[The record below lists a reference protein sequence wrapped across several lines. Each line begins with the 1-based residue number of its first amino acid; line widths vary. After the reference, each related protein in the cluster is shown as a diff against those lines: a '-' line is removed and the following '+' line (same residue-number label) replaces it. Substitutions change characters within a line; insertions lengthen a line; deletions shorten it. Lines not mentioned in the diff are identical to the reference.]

1 MQSGFITFL
10 TELDNQLQSKLLV
23 EARLKGSLLCSEHQD
38 EGGDVE
44 EVRGEFS
51 ERCEEVRRRHAH
63 KEGCQN

>member
-1 MQSGFITFL
+1 MQSGFIRFL

-44 EVRGEFS
+44 AMRGEFS
-51 ERCEEVRRRHAH
+51 ERCEEVRKLHAH
-63 KEGCQN
+63 K